1 MTTGTEQA
9 APAPPPPAADPDPV
23 EARVEPIR
31 TTAGSPEPAGLDTAD
46 ALPRVLRLVGS
57 IVAPT
62 TLLTGLLFYFGLLY
76 AVGYYRH
83 FGVNVTALDLP
94 AQSYLINSADAAVVP
109 LALLAVATLVA
120 ISIYRLPVDRW
131 PGRAR
136 RVARWGLTPATGL
149 LGAVLVAL
157 VAVDAILL
165 LPVFPAGFAEA
176 RGVSL
181 TVGVLLLGYAA
192 RLWRVLGP
200 ARPGRRTSD
209 PLAVARAGC
218 VFLLVSI
225 GLFWTV
231 GTYAVGVGI
240 GKAQAFA
247 SDLACV
253 GEVAVYSEKSLNL
266 NAAGLTE
273 EPAPG
278 GGGFRYP
285 GLKLVPQA
293 GPRYFLLLPGD
304 WATGD
309 RPAILLPR
317 SDSLRLEF
325 LPVPVDRAAAC

>member
-1 MTTGTEQA
+1 MTAGTDQTA
-9 APAPPPPAADPDPV
+9 TAPSPPEPGPV
-23 EARVEPIR
+23 EAPVDPPRPVVES
-31 TTAGSPEPAGLDTAD
+31 SPPAGPDTAD
-46 ALPRVLRLVGS
+46 TLPRVLRLVGS

-83 FGVNVTALDLP
+83 LGVNFTALDLP
-94 AQSYLINSADAAVVP
+94 AQAYLINSVDAAVVP
-109 LALLAVATLVA
+109 LALLAVAALVA
-120 ISIYRLPVDRW
+120 ISIYRLPVERW
-131 PGRAR
+131 SGRPR
-136 RVARWGLTPATGL
+136 RVARWGLMPAAGL
-149 LGAVLVAL
+149 LSMVLLAL
-157 VAVDAILL
+157 VAADAIFS
-165 LPVFPAGFAEA
+165 LPVFPASFAEA

-181 TVGVLLLGYAA
+181 TVGVLVLGYAA

-200 ARPGRRTSD
+200 ARPSPRTPD

-247 SDLACV
+247 SDLVCV
-253 GEVAVYSEKSLNL
+253 GDVSVYSEKSLNL
-266 NAAGLTE
+266 STAGLRE
-273 EPAPG
+273 EAALG
-278 GGGFRYP
+278 GTGFRYP
-285 GLKLVPQA
+285 GLKLVPQS
-293 GPRYFLLLPGD
+293 GSRYFLLLPAD
-304 WATGD
+304 WAQGG

-325 LPVPVDRAAAC
+325 LPLAADRAAAC

>member
-1 MTTGTEQA
+1 MTAGTNQTATARSAPESGPVDAPA
-9 APAPPPPAADPDPV
+9 APPHPVVESSPP
-23 EARVEPIR
+23 
-31 TTAGSPEPAGLDTAD
+31 GGLDTAD
-46 ALPRVLRLVGS
+46 TLPRVLRLVGS

-83 FGVNVTALDLP
+83 LGLNFTALDLP
-94 AQSYLINSADAAVVP
+94 AQAYLINSADAAVVP

-120 ISIYRLPVDRW
+120 ISIHRLPVERW
-131 PGRAR
+131 SGRPR
-136 RVARWGLTPATGL
+136 RVALWGLLPAAGL
-149 LGAVLVAL
+149 LGTALLAL
-157 VAVDAILL
+157 VTADAIFA
-165 LPVFPAGFAEA
+165 LPVFPASFAEA

-192 RLWRVLGP
+192 RLWRLLGP
-200 ARPGRRTSD
+200 ARPGLRTSD

-247 SDLACV
+247 ADLACV
-253 GEVAVYSEKSLNL
+253 GDVAVYSETSLNL
-266 NAAGLTE
+266 STAGLTE
-273 EPAPG
+273 EPAPNG
-278 GGGFRYP
+278 AGFRYP

-293 GPRYFLLLPGD
+293 GSRYFLLLPAD
-304 WATGD
+304 WAQGH

-325 LPVPVDRAAAC
+325 LPLPADRVASC